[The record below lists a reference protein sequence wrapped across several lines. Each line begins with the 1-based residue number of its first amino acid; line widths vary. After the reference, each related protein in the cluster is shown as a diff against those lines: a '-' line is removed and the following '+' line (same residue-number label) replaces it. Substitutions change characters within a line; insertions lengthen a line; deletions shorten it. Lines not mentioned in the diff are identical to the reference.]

1 MAAMATLTSRYKRIA
16 RVFGKRLKQAR
27 IAANYSS
34 AQKAAE
40 ALGLEPATYR
50 TYERGSSLPNLEVLT
65 RICEL
70 FRVTPNDL
78 LPEAATFRP
87 NRDDPPESGYSATPS
102 IITD

>member
-1 MAAMATLTSRYKRIA
+1 MAGMTTLTSRYKRIS

-27 IAANYSS
+27 INANYRS

-70 FRVTPNDL
+70 FRITPNDL
-78 LPEAATFRP
+78 LPEAASLRLTRE
-87 NRDDPPESGYSATPS
+87 DPPKGGYSANPAS
-102 IITD
+102 ITD

>member
-1 MAAMATLTSRYKRIA
+1 M
-16 RVFGKRLKQAR
+16 FGKRLKDAR
-27 IAANYSS
+27 IAAGYRS

-40 ALGLEPATYR
+40 TLGLEPATYR

-78 LPEAATFRP
+78 LPEAAAGWNPGSDHKTHL
-87 NRDDPPESGYSATPS
+87 NAAE
-102 IITD
+102 